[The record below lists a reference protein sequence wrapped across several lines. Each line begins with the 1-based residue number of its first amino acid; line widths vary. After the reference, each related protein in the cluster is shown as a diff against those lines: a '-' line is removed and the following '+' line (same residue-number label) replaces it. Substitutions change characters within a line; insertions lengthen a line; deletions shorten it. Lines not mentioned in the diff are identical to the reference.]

1 MNVAVVG
8 AGPAGAL
15 LAFHLARDG
24 ALVTVFDAS
33 HPREKPCGGGV
44 TAKALALLPDAP
56 ADDPLPGRRVQQ
68 CRFESGDGDAVDI
81 PLTRP
86 VVVSSRLE
94 LDAWLLRR
102 AVAAGARHVAERV
115 TDVAENGVT
124 AGGIIHPCDVVVGAD
139 GAGSLVRRTFLAATP
154 PARLTMAAGWFSP
167 GTAPMVVRFTPG
179 LAGYLWLFPRPD
191 HVGVGICA
199 PLAAVP
205 TRDLLARLEREVARS
220 FPALANPEEGTARER
235 DSLPRSA
242 PGGLGGATVAPPSS
256 GRYAHTIPSPST
268 DAASIREIAGDRW
281 ALVGD
286 AAALADPI
294 TGEGIF
300 YALRSAVLLARTLRA
315 DGSPRRYPERVLED
329 FGADLLKAA
338 ALHARFFAPG
348 FAGRM
353 IRYARRSRSIR
364 DVVGDLVLG
373 DQGYVGLKRRLIR
386 TAPRFAWENARAS
399 VGPGPKLSAG
409 SGGRR

>member
-1 MNVAVVG
+1 MKVAVVG
-8 AGPAGAL
+8 GGPAGAL

-24 ALVTVFDAS
+24 AAVTVFDAS

-44 TAKALALLPDAP
+44 TAKALALLPPAP
-56 ADDPLPGRRVQQ
+56 DDDPLPGRRIAS
-68 CRFESGDGDAVDI
+68 CRFESGEGDAVDVS
-81 PLTRP
+81 LARP

-115 TDVAENGVT
+115 TSVGAGTVT
-124 AGGIIHPCDVVVGAD
+124 AGGVEYACDVVAGAD
-139 GAGSLVRRTFLAATP
+139 GAGSLVRRTFLSPTP
-154 PARLTMAAGWFSP
+154 PARLAMAAGWYAP

-199 PLAAVP
+199 PLRSLP
-205 TRDLLARLEREVARS
+205 TRELLDRLEAEVARS
-220 FPALANPEEGTARER
+220 FPPLSDEGT
-235 DSLPRSA
+235 
-242 PGGLGGATVAPPSS
+242 
-256 GRYAHTIPSPST
+256 GRYAHTIPSPSP
-268 DAASIREIAGDRW
+268 DPSSIAEIAGEGW

-294 TGEGIF
+294 TGEGIY
-300 YALRSAVLLARTLRA
+300 YALRSAMLLAATLRE
-315 DGSPRRYPERVLED
+315 DGSPRRYPRRVLDD

-348 FAGRM
+348 FTRRM
-353 IRYARRSRSIR
+353 VRYADRSRAIR
-364 DVVGDLVLG
+364 DVLGALVLG
-373 DQGYVGLKRRLIR
+373 DQGYVGLKRRLVR
-386 TAPRFAWENARAS
+386 AAPRFVVESAGHA
-399 VGPGPKLSAG
+399 LSAG
-409 SGGRR
+409 SGGLR